1 MIVLYALFFW
11 VFAIDEVLD
20 SMTSSNEVLLYICQE
35 APADD
40 DDDDDL
46 GLFADETEEEKKAVE
61 QREAAKTS
69 TKKKESMFLCI
80 WFLQCTFFGVN
91 NFGGLEF

>member
-1 MIVLYALFFW
+1 MLYALFFW

-20 SMTSSNEVLLYICQE
+20 SMTSSNEVLLFICQE
-35 APADD
+35 APADE
-40 DDDDDL
+40 DDDDL

-80 WFLQCTFFGVN
+80 WFCNALF
-91 NFGGLEF
+91 LE